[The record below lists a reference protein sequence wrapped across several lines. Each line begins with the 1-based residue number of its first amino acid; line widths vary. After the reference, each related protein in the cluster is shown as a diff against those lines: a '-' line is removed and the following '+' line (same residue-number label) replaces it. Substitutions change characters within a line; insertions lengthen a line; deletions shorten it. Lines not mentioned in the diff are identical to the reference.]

1 MKEFTI
7 LISDRNR
14 NVREYL
20 KREFTAEGYR
30 VIIARSAQEIL
41 EWIYNNESIDLVIL
55 DPELPYSDE
64 KSLLEKINDRVPSL
78 PVVVHS
84 FSPDYN
90 DQSEMSDTVN
100 FVEKKGSSIEHLKKE
115 VFRLTEK
122 DSV

>member
-55 DPELPYSDE
+55 DPELPYSDD
-64 KSLLEKINDRVPSL
+64 KSLLERINDRVPSL

>member
-1 MKEFTI
+1 VKEFTI

-20 KREFTAEGYR
+20 KREFMAEGYR
-30 VIIARSAQEIL
+30 VITARSAQEIL

-84 FSPDYN
+84 FSPDYD
-90 DQSEMSDTVN
+90 DQSEMFDTVN
-100 FVEKKGSSIEHLKKE
+100 FVEKNGSSIEHLKKE

>member
-84 FSPDYN
+84 FSPDYD
-90 DQSEMSDTVN
+90 DQSEMFDTVN
-100 FVEKKGSSIEHLKKE
+100 FVEKNGSSIEHLKKE

>member
-1 MKEFTI
+1 VKEFTI

-55 DPELPYSDE
+55 DPELPYSDD
-64 KSLLEKINDRVPSL
+64 KSLLERINDRVPSL

>member
-55 DPELPYSDE
+55 DPELPYSDD
-64 KSLLEKINDRVPSL
+64 KSLLERINDRVPSL

-84 FSPDYN
+84 FSPDYD
-90 DQSEMSDTVN
+90 DQSEMFDTVN
-100 FVEKKGSSIEHLKKE
+100 FVEKNGSSIEHLKKE

>member
-1 MKEFTI
+1 VKEFTI

-84 FSPDYN
+84 FSPDYD
-90 DQSEMSDTVN
+90 DQSEMFDTVN
-100 FVEKKGSSIEHLKKE
+100 FVEKNGSSIEHLKKE